1 MQTMST
7 QTKNYLS
14 EMKEMYLSIMKKYFN
29 EQELTKADILFLE
42 IYKRTI
48 ENTIEIPQIELK

>member
-1 MQTMST
+1 MST
-7 QTKNYLS
+7 QTQNYLK
-14 EMKEMYLSIMKKYFN
+14 EMKDMYLSIMKKHFN
-29 EQELTKADILFLE
+29 EEELTSADVLFLE

>member
-1 MQTMST
+1 MST

-14 EMKEMYLSIMKKYFN
+14 EMKNMYLVIMKKYFN